1 MSKMKEQILV
11 HRIRKKKDS
20 KAFDEVYGMYAKG
33 VHRHI
38 VLRIP
43 SKEEAEDFD
52 FEATLE
58 EYNEELQGLNVE
70 AKELEEQINLNV
82 SKLLGVK

>member
-1 MSKMKEQILV
+1 VGI
-11 HRIRKKKDS
+11 KD
-20 KAFDEVYGMYAKG
+20 
-33 VHRHI
+33 
-38 VLRIP
+38 
-43 SKEEAEDFD
+43 KEEAEDFD